1 MNEFDHMLK
10 PAEEIMDDLIDG
22 TIGDLESAADLES
35 AGDRITDPVTIS
47 RETVLT
53 ALQLLKTY
61 NALYM
66 IDYKEYCQ
74 EWD

>member
-10 PAEEIMDDLIDG
+10 PDEEIMDNIIYG
-22 TIGDLESAADLES
+22 TIGDLESAADQ
-35 AGDRITDPVTIS
+35 ITDTVTIS

-66 IDYKEYCQ
+66 IDYKEYCT

>member
-10 PAEEIMDDLIDG
+10 PDEEIMDNIIYG
-22 TIGDLESAADLES
+22 TIGDLESAADQ
-35 AGDRITDPVTIS
+35 ITDTVTIS